1 MYEAGNL
8 VPRGPYQI
16 VNSEEFFKK
25 SFFLY
30 REILDFLNSHPCL
43 FIQLQIE
50 ISLALPYEILFS
62 PQPQWKRQKEK
73 LMFWCETSNNAF

>member
-8 VPRGPYQI
+8 VPLGPYQI

-25 SFFLY
+25 SCFLY
-30 REILDFLNSHPCL
+30 REIYIVL
-43 FIQLQIE
+43 
-50 ISLALPYEILFS
+50 LALPYEILFS

>member
-8 VPRGPYQI
+8 VPRRPYQI

-25 SFFLY
+25 SCFLY

-50 ISLALPYEILFS
+50 LL
-62 PQPQWKRQKEK
+62 
-73 LMFWCETSNNAF
+73 

>member
-8 VPRGPYQI
+8 VLRGPYQI

-30 REILDFLNSHPCL
+30 RILDFLNSHPCL

-50 ISLALPYEILFS
+50 ILLALPYEILFS